1 MARDETARDSPEI
14 GLLNRRSYLRF
25 AGATA
30 ASFAAAG
37 AANAAEYRTIT
48 VSAGETQTIDIGDGE
63 TFENVLIDM
72 TADGASALVR
82 TSGSGWTIR
91 NVGFK
96 GIHPGGHYL
105 LNPGVSDPDGTGLVE
120 NLYMGDGQV
129 AGSDSG
135 GIWLNANLPHRGT
148 ITFRNVHVAGMID
161 NGLYGSGPGAQGYG
175 GNLHVESSYFKANT
189 ISNVRLNAKERP
201 CRVIDTVVD
210 SRGNKPCRT
219 GCSAPGST
227 NTRAVWSWYGETHL
241 RNCDILGD
249 ITSVKG
255 GSVTQTNTRTGD
267 AADLTPPKGV
277 PTSAEQAAS
286 GAGSSGSGSGGGAG
300 GSSRTGSGSG
310 SNGRSDTE
318 SGNRTQRIQRKK
330 AKARGFPNVLSISSS
345 DASTESTY
353 EFAVS
358 GEVEKSTDR
367 GASKDDEDSVEDSTV
382 TGAVAGGTDSYR
394 FSGTLT
400 KFGLDGK
407 ATVFLNGERVTPGK
421 LGLPKTI
428 VVDGSADAE
437 DTSTYSFDVSGAV
450 KKDGNLGSVNSLDT
464 VSGTRVK
471 GQVID
476 GKDGYRFSGDL
487 NRLEV
492 DGKALVWVAKEGG
505 K

>member
-1 MARDETARDSPEI
+1 MARDETARDSPEM

-30 ASFAAAG
+30 AAFAAG
-37 AANAAEYRTIT
+37 ATGAASAAEYRTIT
-48 VSAGETQTIDIGDGE
+48 VSAGETRNIDVGDGE

-72 TADGASALVR
+72 TADGASALIT

-105 LNPGVSDPDGTGLVE
+105 LNPGVSDPEGTALVE

-189 ISNVRLNAKERP
+189 ISNVRLNAKDRP
-201 CRVIDTVVD
+201 CRVVDTVVD

-267 AADLTPPKGV
+267 AADLTPPKAV
-277 PTSAEQAAS
+277 PMSAEQAAS
-286 GAGSSGSGSGGGAG
+286 GAGGSGGGSG
-300 GSSRTGSGSG
+300 GRSNGG
-310 SNGRSDTE
+310 SNGSSSAE
-318 SGNRTQRIQRKK
+318 SGNRTQRVQQKK

-345 DASTESTY
+345 DASTETTY
-353 EFAVS
+353 EFGVS

-367 GASKDDEDSVEDSTV
+367 GASKDDEDSVGGTV

-394 FSGTLT
+394 FSGTLAT
-400 KFGLDGK
+400 FSLDGK
-407 ATVFLNGERVTPGK
+407 ATVFLNGERIAPGNR
-421 LGLPKTI
+421 GLPETI
-428 VVDGSADAE
+428 VVDGSADPT
-437 DTSTYSFDVSGAV
+437 DSSTYSFDVSGAV
-450 KKDGNLGSVNSLDT
+450 KKDGDLGSVNSFDT

-471 GQVID
+471 GRVID

-492 DGKALVWVAKEGG
+492 DGKVLVQIGKEGG